1 MKAFSS
7 LIFTVQKPELYM
19 HMHYLL
25 CLRWHKCGGHTAQAK
40 PAISLFSGLLIHKYY
55 AKVFLRR
62 IKFVFNSENLLKT
75 IFSRN

>member
-40 PAISLFSGLLIHKYY
+40 PAISLFTINCGLLIHKYY

-62 IKFVFNSENLLKT
+62 IKFVFNSGNSFK
-75 IFSRN
+75 